1 MALSF
6 FIGIHSV
13 IMLRA
18 EEAIKKKLNIK
29 YVGAQRLI
37 AEAKQNLSIANG
49 DTATEEERFDEIVEE
64 AGNIFEDDL
73 TEQEQ
78 EQMRLPDKPVESD
91 FVRKARE
98 AAEKR
103 EQKWALEEQERQR
116 LLANGGVAA
125 ATADSAAVAA
135 AAAAATGDALPEQAV
150 DEKVTVIQDDDK
162 AYITETTTTLAD
174 GKTRTVRTVRTV
186 KPVKVPIK
194 EATSTGMT
202 CACTI
207 L

>member
-116 LLANGGVAA
+116 LANGGVAA

-135 AAAAATGDALPEQAV
+135 AAAASGDALPEQAV

>member
-1 MALSF
+1 
-6 FIGIHSV
+6 
-13 IMLRA
+13 MLRA

-37 AEAKQNLSIANG
+37 AEAKQNLSIAPG
-49 DTATEEERFDEIVEE
+49 DTAAEDERFDEIVDE
-64 AGNIFEDDL
+64 AANIFQDDL

-78 EQMRLPDKPVESD
+78 KEMRVSDVKPESD

-103 EQKWALEEQERQR
+103 ERQWALEEEERQR
-116 LLANGGVAA
+116 LANGGSV
-125 ATADSAAVAA
+125 ATATATAAGGDDAAV
-135 AAAAATGDALPEQAV
+135 PEQAKEV
-150 DEKVTVIQDDDK
+150 VTTIIQDDDK
-162 AYITETTTTLAD
+162 AYITETTTTTAD

-186 KPVKVPIK
+186 KPVKVPK
-194 EATSTGMT
+194 GATSAGVT